1 MDKIAQEVLTFWFD
15 DTQTMRKAWFVKSEA
30 FDAEV
35 RSRFLGVYNQALS
48 GQFDSWIESARSCL
62 ALVIVLD
69 QFPRNMFR
77 DQPQSFASDAK
88 ALSVA
93 QTAVAHQ
100 FDQQVPPIQRFFF
113 YLPFEHS
120 ENLEHQNQS
129 VALFEQFKNDSQLR
143 EVYDYALRHRS
154 VIDRFGRF
162 PHRNRILAR
171 PSTPEEVE
179 FLKQPGSSF

>member
-1 MDKIAQEVLTFWFD
+1 MNKIAQDVLTFWFD
-15 DTQTMRKAWFVKSEA
+15 DTQAPRKVWFVKNEA

-35 RSRFLGVYNQALS
+35 RSRFLTVHAQALS
-48 GQFDSWIESARSCL
+48 GQFDAWIEFPESCL

-77 DQPQSFASDAK
+77 RQPESFASDAK

-93 QTAVAHQ
+93 QIAVAQ
-100 FDQQVPPIQRFFF
+100 KFDQQLPPVQRFFF

-129 VALFEQFKNDSQLR
+129 VRLFEQFKADSQLSDT
-143 EVYDYALRHRS
+143 YDYALRHRS

-162 PHRNRILAR
+162 PHRNQILNR